1 MSHNMTAGRLLGAAW
16 QCICVTRCRTEV
28 VLLFVGSRDGKWLL
42 FHLNESAFLSEAFL
56 NNDKWK
62 VHILYTEISGSDV
75 QIFIYQSSYIRRH
88 LLDSRFKRVLRHFSL
103 LGNQDGPN
111 ECIISIYHLP
121 YINSLKKPFRY
132 KKASSLSTFTLWRTW
147 QISNNIVTNVLKNT
161 TQI

>member
-42 FHLNESAFLSEAFL
+42 FHQNESAFLSEAFL

-62 VHILYTEISGSDV
+62 VNILYTQRLVDLMCKYS
-75 QIFIYQSSYIRRH
+75 FI
-88 LLDSRFKRVLRHFSL
+88 SL
-103 LGNQDGPN
+103 LISDDIYWTQDLKGF
-111 ECIISIYHLP
+111 CVISVFLETKMDPMNVSFLYYLP

-132 KKASSLSTFTLWRTW
+132 KKASSLSKFTLWRTW
-147 QISNNIVTNVLKNT
+147 QISNNSVTNVLKNT